1 MVAVVKKLVPVYG
14 DCSACVLECCGCAD
28 CADSATPMNPLTPT
42 ANTPTAASS
51 PGAASP
57 AMTPGGQSLL
67 AVMVVIA
74 VGLML
79 YRGYG
84 PRWTAARP
92 TELVPLARIDL
103 NSARECE
110 LVQVPGLGPKLAE
123 NIVQH
128 RRQYG
133 SFQSVE
139 QLQQV
144 RGIGPVTLENVR
156 PYVCVGG
163 NPGPKVSHAPPVA
176 SLAVATP
183 ETPPRLLP
191 ASGVKKVQP
200 GEPPINV
207 NSASASELQRLP
219 GIGPV
224 LAQNIIAARAL
235 RPFEHIDDLDRVKGI
250 GPKTLEKLR
259 PFVVVR

>member
-1 MVAVVKKLVPVYG
+1 
-14 DCSACVLECCGCAD
+14 
-28 CADSATPMNPLTPT
+28 
-42 ANTPTAASS
+42 
-51 PGAASP
+51 
-57 AMTPGGQSLL
+57 MTPGGQSLL

-74 VGLML
+74 VGLMI

-103 NSARECE
+103 NSAPERE

-128 RRQYG
+128 RQQYG
-133 SFQSVE
+133 SFQSVD
-139 QLQQV
+139 QLQEV
-144 RGIGPVTLENVR
+144 HGIGLITLEKVR

-163 NPGPKVSHAPPVA
+163 NSGPKVSHTPTVA
-176 SLAVATP
+176 SPAVASP
-183 ETPPRLLP
+183 EPLPRPMP
-191 ASGVKKVQP
+191 ASGVKKIQP

-207 NSASASELQRLP
+207 NSASAHDLQRLP

-224 LAQNIIAARAL
+224 LAQNIIMARAL
-235 RPFEHIDDLDRVKGI
+235 RPFEHIDELDRVKGI